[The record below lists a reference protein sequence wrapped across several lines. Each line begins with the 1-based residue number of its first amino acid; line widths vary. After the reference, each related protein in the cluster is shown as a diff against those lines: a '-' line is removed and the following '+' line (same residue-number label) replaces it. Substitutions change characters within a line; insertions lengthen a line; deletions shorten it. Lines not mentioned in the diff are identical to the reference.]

1 MRTKNIYP
9 TQLVIKRKEV
19 KQPQGGDR
27 LTLQYVE
34 DMAKAMKTE
43 IRLYDEQ
50 NNRAGIAYI
59 FFKGFCDYYYSD
71 GTRGGSGA
79 MYRMG
84 ISLYEYETIGQ
95 ILHTSD
101 SIKTLYGQPRGNV
114 VKGERNVVNSLGS
127 NPEIHDTGTGVVVN
141 RYVVTADKK
150 EVSYNRSG
158 ISFAPASYH
167 RAIELLDTGCNASAG
182 FVELR
187 MPEGKKKQYRVLKI
201 SVSVNFA
208 MLS

>member
-34 DMAKAMKTE
+34 DMAKATKAE

-50 NNRAGIAYI
+50 NNRAGIAEI

-95 ILHTSD
+95 ILHTLD
-101 SIKTLYGQPRGNV
+101 SIKMIYSQPRGNV

-158 ISFAPASYH
+158 VSFAPAS
-167 RAIELLDTGCNASAG
+167 RDIELLDAGCNASAG
-182 FVELR
+182 FVELK
-187 MPEGKKKQYRVLKI
+187 MPGTKKQYRVLKI
-201 SVSVNFA
+201 SVSVNFVI
-208 MLS
+208 L